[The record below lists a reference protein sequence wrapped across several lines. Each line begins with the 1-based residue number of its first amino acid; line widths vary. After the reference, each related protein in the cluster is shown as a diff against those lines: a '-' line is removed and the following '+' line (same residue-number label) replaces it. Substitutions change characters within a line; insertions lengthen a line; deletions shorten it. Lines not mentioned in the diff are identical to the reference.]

1 MFLGQTRRAAA
12 NAITDGI
19 MRAPVVFLLGA
30 LEAQAITMT
39 VSVSVAWPGTCRRG
53 KHKCGGGREKEYVSH
68 SQHSGGYLFTVRFPE
83 MVTEMIDRARTPV
96 SVGSRGNADIFALLL
111 TVT

>member
-30 LEAQAITMT
+30 LISGEELRVAHCRDCSGVLVTDRLALRVPVCNECSGRQARSDEAPPT
-39 VSVSVAWPGTCRRG
+39 
-53 KHKCGGGREKEYVSH
+53 
-68 SQHSGGYLFTVRFPE
+68 
-83 MVTEMIDRARTPV
+83 
-96 SVGSRGNADIFALLL
+96 
-111 TVT
+111 

>member
-1 MFLGQTRRAAA
+1 
-12 NAITDGI
+12 

-39 VSVSVAWPGTCRRG
+39 VSVPVAWPGPGRRG

-68 SQHSGGYLFTVRFPE
+68 SQPSGGYLFTVPFPE
-83 MVTEMIDRARTPV
+83 MVTEMIDRSHTPV
-96 SVGSRGNADIFALLL
+96 CVGWVERIRRAPLLRIVSN
-111 TVT
+111 TRTESC